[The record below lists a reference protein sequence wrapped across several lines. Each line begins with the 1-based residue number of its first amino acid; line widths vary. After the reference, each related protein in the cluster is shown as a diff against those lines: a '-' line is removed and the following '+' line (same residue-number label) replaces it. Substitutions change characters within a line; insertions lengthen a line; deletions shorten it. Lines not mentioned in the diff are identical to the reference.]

1 MADKQPSVSEVVRL
15 TRERIQ
21 LLDDEARR
29 LGRDPA
35 TIGRVLVAGFSA
47 ATRSPWAS
55 VDAWIDLVGRFREL
69 DFDEFVFPD
78 PEPHEVTVFERLVA
92 TEIPRLRRA
101 QAVSQ
106 LQTESTSPPARG
118 RAPRVQ

>member
-1 MADKQPSVSEVVRL
+1 MRL
-15 TRERIQ
+15 TCERVQ
-21 LLDDEARR
+21 LLDGEARQ

-55 VDAWIDLVGRFREL
+55 VDAWNDLVGRFREL

-78 PEPHEVTVFERLVA
+78 PEPHEVAVFEHVVA
-92 TEIPRLRRA
+92 TEIPRLRSA
-101 QAVSQ
+101 QAESQ
-106 LQTESTSPPARG
+106 SQTESTSPPD
-118 RAPRVQ
+118 